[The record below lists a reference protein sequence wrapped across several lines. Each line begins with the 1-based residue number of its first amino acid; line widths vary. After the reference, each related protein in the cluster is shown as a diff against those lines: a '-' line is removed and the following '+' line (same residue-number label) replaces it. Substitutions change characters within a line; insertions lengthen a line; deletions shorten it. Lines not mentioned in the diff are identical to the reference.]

1 MKRDEVLAEA
11 LKTLRAGGTILYP
24 TDTVWGLGCDAT
36 NPEAV
41 AKIYAIKRRSE
52 AKSLVLLAADL
63 DMVAKYVRQVPS
75 MAVELVEVNDK
86 PMTIIYP
93 DAQAGVEGEP
103 GDRWHLAWNA
113 VAEDG
118 SVGMRIPLFD
128 FCKDLAFKL
137 GRPVVSTSANIS
149 GEPTPARFSEIPQE
163 IIRRPALHRHRLHR
177 QGLPDHQGRHGRRG
191 GDHPDVMELFYA
203 YEADGRFC
211 RLDADESGHCCRV
224 LRHRAGDEI
233 HVIDGLGSMF
243 RCRLVDDNPKGA
255 EAEVLEAFPGWGG
268 HPYRLTVACCPTKNN
283 DRFEWFVEK
292 ATEIGV
298 DRIVPTIG
306 ERSERKVYKTDRAL
320 RIALSATKQAK
331 ESLKLIA
338 YCFEGDTKRISIQ
351 EALKAYDG
359 NDITILI
366 GPEGDFSPEEARLA
380 VEHGYIPVHLGAS
393 RLRTETA
400 AVLAAAAVYLS
411 H

>member
-1 MKRDEVLAEA
+1 M
-11 LKTLRAGGTILYP
+11 
-24 TDTVWGLGCDAT
+24 
-36 NPEAV
+36 
-41 AKIYAIKRRSE
+41 
-52 AKSLVLLAADL
+52 
-63 DMVAKYVRQVPS
+63 
-75 MAVELVEVNDK
+75 
-86 PMTIIYP
+86 
-93 DAQAGVEGEP
+93 
-103 GDRWHLAWNA
+103 
-113 VAEDG
+113 
-118 SVGMRIPLFD
+118 
-128 FCKDLAFKL
+128 
-137 GRPVVSTSANIS
+137 
-149 GEPTPARFSEIPQE
+149 
-163 IIRRPALHRHRLHR
+163 
-177 QGLPDHQGRHGRRG
+177 
-191 GDHPDVMELFYA
+191 
-203 YEADGRFC
+203 
-211 RLDADESGHCCRV
+211 
-224 LRHRAGDEI
+224 
-233 HVIDGLGSMF
+233 IDGLGSMY
-243 RCRLVDDNPKGA
+243 RCRLTDDNPKGA

-320 RIALSATKQAK
+320 RIALSATKQSLKSRIPEITEPVSVKDFIQISPLASLGRNDNPPCHSEPAEQAK

-400 AVLAAAAVYLS
+400 AVLAATAVYLRYE
-411 H
+411 